1 MNKTSTND
9 SLGFVAAA
17 LDRTQDE
24 PAWLQAF
31 RTDAQQ
37 RWQKMSPPTLR
48 SEAYRYTNLKPLLAE
63 KFSLVTTTNTVL
75 ASNYATLQ
83 HKDEYCYV
91 FVDGKLSHS
100 PYAPLPQGVQCLS
113 LRQAITTGAVTAEQL
128 YLTASNDYLQ
138 LLNDICFDDGIYVH
152 VAAGVKLDR
161 PLHLIFVNS
170 ERAAGKAMFSRN
182 VLVVAEGAK
191 LPLIESHY
199 GLTTASYLSIVR
211 TTVEVG
217 TEANCALVKFQ
228 HEGKGAYHCSAVAGQ
243 QQQNSRLGLLNISYG
258 GRLARLDN
266 RIAQLARGA
275 HCDFRSL
282 YLGKD
287 RQVLDNCSHITHHD
301 VEGTTRQQVRGIVRD
316 QARGIFAG
324 SIIVPR
330 QAQRTDAEQ
339 LTKNLLFGKDCAV
352 YIKPQLQIE
361 ADDVQCSHG
370 ATSSRIAA
378 TDLYYLAARGIDRA
392 AAAQLLCRAHVS
404 ELTQNLPIP
413 STQRF
418 FDQVL
423 ADFLL

>member
-9 SLGFVAAA
+9 NMTFVAAA
-17 LDRTQDE
+17 LARLQDE
-24 PAWLQAF
+24 PAWLQTF
-31 RTDAQQ
+31 RTAARQ
-37 RWQKMSPPTLR
+37 RWQQMPPPTLR

-63 KFSLVTTTNTVL
+63 AFSLVTSTNTIPT
-75 ASNYATLQ
+75 ASYAALQ
-83 HKDEYCYV
+83 HTDEYCYV
-91 FVDGKLSHS
+91 FVDGKLSRT
-100 PYAPLPQGVQCLS
+100 PDKPLPQGVQCLS
-113 LRQAITTGAVTAEQL
+113 LRQAITTGALTAAQL
-128 YLTASNDYLQ
+128 NLTASDDYLQ

-152 VAAGVKLDR
+152 VAAGVKLDQ
-161 PLHLIFVNS
+161 PLHLIFVAS
-170 ERAAGKAMFSRN
+170 EQAKGKAMFSRN
-182 VLVVAEGAK
+182 VLMVDEGAK

-199 GLTTASYLSIVR
+199 GLTTASYLSSVR

-217 TEANCALVKFQ
+217 TEAECALVKFQ
-228 HEGKGAYHCSAVAGQ
+228 HEGTGAYHCSAVTGQ
-243 QQQNSRLGLLNISYG
+243 QQQNSRLALLDISYG

-266 RIAQLARGA
+266 HLAQLAHGA

-287 RQVLDNCSHITHHD
+287 QQVLDNCSHITHHE

-316 QARGIFAG
+316 QARGIFTG

-378 TDLYYLAARGIDRA
+378 TDLYYLASRGIDRT

-404 ELTQNLPIP
+404 ELAQDLPIP
-413 STQRF
+413 TAKRF
-418 FDQVL
+418 FEQVL